1 MQSEDT
7 WMELHV
13 LHRHG
18 WTIAALAREF
28 GLNWRTAKRYAAAG
42 EPPRYRPRL
51 RPAELSAAQLAH
63 LERRLAVCPDLRATV
78 LHRELVDGYGY
89 GGSYT
94 SLRRRVVELRPADE
108 AEPEIRFETGPGIQT
123 QGDWTDCG
131 VWPLGDGATE
141 LYAWVAILGFSRMLA
156 VRFATNKTRP
166 TTLERIVR
174 CVDDLG
180 GASAEVLT
188 DRDTALVVG
197 RRADDRPIFA
207 PEWID
212 VAALPGTRPKAC
224 RAYRAKTK
232 GRIERAWG
240 TFQDRLVSEL
250 RRAGAADL
258 PAANAVLRA
267 FLPRFN
273 RRFAVP
279 PASEVPAWRPVPA
292 GLDLARVCAFR
303 WRRAV
308 GSDSCVRLEGMVLQL
323 PPGPG
328 GRSLAGRRVEVEL
341 RLDGRLLVLAEG
353 RLLAAVPAPPEP
365 RRLREVRA
373 LVPGGPVP
381 EPDSR
386 NVGYRPGPD
395 HPWKR
400 RLLGPRED
408 RLTDSL
414 RR

>member
-212 VAALPGTRPKAC
+212 VAALLGTRPKAC

-232 GRIERAWG
+232 GKVERIIREVKEDFLAWLTGQPFPEWPTLAWYDEQARAWALSVVAKRRHRTTKRVVG
-240 TFQDRLVSEL
+240 EAWAAERGLLTPVS
-250 RRAGAADL
+250 R
-258 PAANAVLRA
+258 
-267 FLPRFN
+267 
-273 RRFAVP
+273 
-279 PASEVPAWRPVPA
+279 
-292 GLDLARVCAFR
+292 
-303 WRRAV
+303 
-308 GSDSCVRLEGMVLQL
+308 
-323 PPGPG
+323 
-328 GRSLAGRRVEVEL
+328 
-341 RLDGRLLVLAEG
+341 
-353 RLLAAVPAPPEP
+353 RLLARMDGAETLVPVPTPVSRPQTAAVAGEAV
-365 RRLREVRA
+365 EVRGLDVYA
-373 LVPGGPVP
+373 ELV
-381 EPDSR
+381 R
-386 NVGYRPGPD
+386 
-395 HPWKR
+395 
-400 RLLGPRED
+400 
-408 RLTDSL
+408 
-414 RR
+414 